1 MCAYFRAK
9 LSINYFWE
17 LKSSIVE
24 ALNNLKFQ
32 LQKGVIMVMRRSYE
46 WVGDIVPRCFV
57 NWMLD

>member
-9 LSINYFWE
+9 LSINYFWK
-17 LKSSIVE
+17 LKGSIVE

-32 LQKGVIMVMRRSYE
+32 LQKGVIMVMRWSYE
-46 WVGDIVPRCFV
+46 WVGDIVPQCFV

>member
-1 MCAYFRAK
+1 MCAYFREK

-17 LKSSIVE
+17 LKGSIVE

-32 LQKGVIMVMRRSYE
+32 LQKGVIMVMRWSYE
-46 WVGDIVPRCFV
+46 WVGDIVPLCFV